1 MDIYTI
7 AVRQIIKQQHA
18 IVGPLALDQAK
29 KEVEIS
35 VVSLEDI
42 RSRGNGNTSLEKV
55 VNQYSQLF
63 GQASVEVCRDAVK
76 EITPPIPSE
85 KLPEILR

>member
-1 MDIYTI
+1 MDIYTV
-7 AVRQIIKQQHA
+7 AVRQIIKQQLT

-29 KEVEIS
+29 KVTEIS

-42 RSRGNGNTSLEKV
+42 RIKGNGKTALEKLV
-55 VNQYSQLF
+55 IQFSQLF
-63 GQASVEVCRDAVK
+63 GQASIEVCRDAVK